1 MSQSCSYSEQKLMFY
16 LFMKN
21 VVKKKKYHTE
31 SCLCFDFF
39 LYIIAFNKLDESLFE
54 TEHTYTSFSMKTEVK

>member
-1 MSQSCSYSEQKLMFY
+1 MSQCCEQKLMFY

-21 VVKKKKYHTE
+21 VVKKKYHTE
-31 SCLCFDFF
+31 SCLCLHF